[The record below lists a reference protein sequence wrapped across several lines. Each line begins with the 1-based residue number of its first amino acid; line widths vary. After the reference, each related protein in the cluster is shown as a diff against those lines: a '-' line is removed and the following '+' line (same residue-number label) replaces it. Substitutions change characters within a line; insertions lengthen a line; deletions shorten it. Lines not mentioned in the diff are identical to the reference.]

1 MEINV
6 NTVYTTV
13 LSILNKEQRGY
24 ITPYEFN
31 NLATQV
37 QLDIFE
43 SYFENLNQQL
53 RVGGNSSEYADRV
66 KLLEEKIARFQVE
79 EDITLN
85 SSSGFA
91 EGDLTSLSNGVYR
104 LGSIYSN
111 TQSYLPV
118 EAEEVNSNQFNKL
131 IRSKLTAPSTTWPVY
146 YKQGNKIKLLPNTPT
161 AFNQTYTI
169 EYIKK
174 PANVVWA
181 YGVGTQGQY
190 IWDEVYTGAG
200 PIVPASGSQTFEIDA
215 TDQTEVILKI
225 LMYAGVI
232 IKDPEIIQAAS
243 GQSQLKDQLQSS

>member
-53 RVGGNSSEYADRV
+53 RSGGNSSDYADRV
-66 KLLEEKIARFQVE
+66 KLLEEKIARFQVDE
-79 EDITLN
+79 AIVLTDVQGLSLGN
-85 SSSGFA
+85 
-91 EGDLTSLSNGVYR
+91 LTSLTEPVYR
-104 LGSIYSN
+104 LGALYSTYEN
-111 TQSYLPV
+111 YLAV
-118 EAEEVNSNQFNKL
+118 EAEEVTSNQFNKL
-131 IRSKLTAPSTTWPVY
+131 RRSNLTSPSRDWPVY
-146 YKQGNKIKLLPNTPT
+146 YKQGNQIKLLPNNPT
-161 AFNQTYTI
+161 ASNQTYQL
-169 EYIKK
+169 EYIRK
-174 PANVVWA
+174 PKNVVWA
-181 YGVGTQGQY
+181 YGIGTQGQY
-190 IWDEVYTGAG
+190 IWDEVYTGGSA
-200 PIVPASGSQTFEIDA
+200 ITPASGSQNFEIDV

-243 GQSQLKDQLQSS
+243 GQAQMKDQLQSS